1 MDLPTFLEANYITSF
16 AAKAA
21 WVLVYIVVYGLRPV
35 LIRPKPIGEASFPS
49 GPILLTYTHPRDVYR
64 MQAHCMCTD
73 LHCKHG
79 ITQSVSCL
87 DSGALESAGM
97 RTGCE

>member
-49 GPILLTYTHPRDVYR
+49 GLDPAHLYPR
-64 MQAHCMCTD
+64 
-73 LHCKHG
+73 
-79 ITQSVSCL
+79 
-87 DSGALESAGM
+87 
-97 RTGCE
+97 

>member
-35 LIRPKPIGEASFPS
+35 LIRPKPIGEASFSS
-49 GPILLTYTHPRDVYR
+49 GRNSAPLYPCWGCLFN
-64 MQAHCMCTD
+64 ASA
-73 LHCKHG
+73 LHV
-79 ITQSVSCL
+79 Q
-87 DSGALESAGM
+87 
-97 RTGCE
+97 